1 MLIEHGLTDISVKVI
16 GNVAI
21 EIGVMQLKGRSGD
34 FEFGGKYRY
43 SHIWERREGGWL
55 VKASQLTPILR
66 ETVA

>member
-1 MLIEHGLTDISVKVI
+1 VLIEHGLTDISVAVI

-21 EIGVMQLKGRSGD
+21 EIRVMQLKGRSGD
-34 FEFGGKYRY
+34 FQFGGNRY
-43 SHIWERREGGWL
+43 SHIWERHEGGWL